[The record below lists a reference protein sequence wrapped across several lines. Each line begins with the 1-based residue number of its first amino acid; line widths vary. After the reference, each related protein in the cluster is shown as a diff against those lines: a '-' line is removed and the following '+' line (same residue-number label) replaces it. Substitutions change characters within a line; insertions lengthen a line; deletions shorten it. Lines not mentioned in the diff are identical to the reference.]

1 MCGNVSSAS
10 ASFDPLNFPG
20 VSDSNNQNVIRLV
33 CAAELEMFTVYY
45 AAATKCRKA
54 EQQNSRTTSMI
65 VSSLHHNKIYC

>member
-45 AAATKCRKA
+45 
-54 EQQNSRTTSMI
+54 
-65 VSSLHHNKIYC
+65 VFF

>member
-1 MCGNVSSAS
+1 MQCFHCGALGHSRRVCGNVSSAS

-45 AAATKCRKA
+45 
-54 EQQNSRTTSMI
+54 
-65 VSSLHHNKIYC
+65 VFF